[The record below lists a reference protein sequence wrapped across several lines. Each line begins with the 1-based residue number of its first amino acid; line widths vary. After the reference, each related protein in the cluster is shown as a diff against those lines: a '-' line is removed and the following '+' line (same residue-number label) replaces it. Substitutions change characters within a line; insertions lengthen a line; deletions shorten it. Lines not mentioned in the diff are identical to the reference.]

1 MDKHLYYMFIIK
13 NIHVINYKINSLSI
27 KLVMLANF
35 FLNLFEFIYL
45 LIFDILLYIY
55 HITDILY
62 FFFYYRFFLLYI
74 KKIFRS
80 NSFT

>member
-1 MDKHLYYMFIIK
+1 MDKLYYMFIIK

-62 FFFYYRFFLLYI
+62 FFFLL
-74 KKIFRS
+74 
-80 NSFT
+80 

>member
-45 LIFDILLYIY
+45 LIFDILLFIY

-62 FFFYYRFFLLYI
+62 FFFLL
-74 KKIFRS
+74 
-80 NSFT
+80 

>member
-62 FFFYYRFFLLYI
+62 FFFLL
-74 KKIFRS
+74 
-80 NSFT
+80 

>member
-1 MDKHLYYMFIIK
+1 MDKLYYMFIIK

-45 LIFDILLYIY
+45 LIFDILLFIY

-62 FFFYYRFFLLYI
+62 FFFLL
-74 KKIFRS
+74 
-80 NSFT
+80 

>member
-13 NIHVINYKINSLSI
+13 NIYVINYKINSLSI

-45 LIFDILLYIY
+45 LIFDILLFIY

-62 FFFYYRFFLLYI
+62 FFFLL
-74 KKIFRS
+74 
-80 NSFT
+80 

>member
-62 FFFYYRFFLLYI
+62 FFFFIIDFFYY
-74 KKIFRS
+74 
-80 NSFT
+80 T